1 MSLQLENGSPKE
13 QAAAIA
19 RDIAVAVAS
28 TLGKTAIYDRAS
40 AEKYANVIAQVY
52 ETMFA
57 AALKSIKE

>member
-1 MSLQLENGSPKE
+1 LPSLLHWK
-13 QAAAIA
+13 
-19 RDIAVAVAS
+19 
-28 TLGKTAIYDRAS
+28 KTAIYDRAS